1 MRLGHS
7 LHFRELHAAVAEQ
20 EAVIDTIVREAAA
33 YYRSIMVR
41 GRRHGRHVAPIV
53 ALRRTCALSS
63 GWIWQRLRWHRAA
76 GHLLPLHCR
85 HRRRGT
91 HRPRSVLVAPHK
103 QCLTTARHVLYRGVG
118 PRACAGT
125 ARECYALTRLKRAAA
140 QVCIVAHS
148 AHTFQALSSVR
159 ELGTVAQAPWGSIVL
174 GKPPAQYTAIPPMLQ
189 AAIPAHA
196 EWVAL
201 LGVGYLPCTVYWA
214 AVLVAHELWVVHVWW
229 LACGVPAIVAAYVM
243 GVQCGDSMLRDAAG
257 LAAYKYSL
265 KTA

>member
-1 MRLGHS
+1 MAS
-7 LHFRELHAAVAEQ
+7 LRAAGTPSSSVPDMKGGILNEEEQ

-33 YYRSIMVR
+33 YYRSIMAGFGSVCA
-41 GRRHGRHVAPIV
+41 GIALLVICCHFIV
-53 ALRRTCALSS
+53 ATGDAEP
-63 GWIWQRLRWHRAA
+63 IDHAA
-76 GHLLPLHCR
+76 YLLHHTNSVLPLLV
-85 HRRRGT
+85 T
-91 HRPRSVLVAPHK
+91 YFVVASVLI
-103 QCLTTARHVLYRGVG
+103 
-118 PRACAGT
+118 
-125 ARECYALTRLKRAAA
+125 
-140 QVCIVAHS
+140 CIVAHS
-148 AHTFQALSSVR
+148 VHTFHALSSVR

-189 AAIPAHA
+189 AAVPAHA